1 MEVSEVKGMSIE
13 LSDKLKNKKVNY
25 DLDALYEVSYKL
37 GAATLCLIDN
47 NLKKSKLFKEIDTLK
62 IKINNQIDDKLD
74 KIYGKI
80 KILPD

>member
-62 IKINNQIDDKLD
+62 IKINNQIDGKLD